1 MAIPVLTAV
10 ARIAGPTIAVGAT
23 LPYSVRKAIMLT
35 GINCREEIFRI
46 RKSHISLL
54 AAPIGTA
61 RCFFLRRSSSR
72 SASSSMAFSPA
83 GVAAQPSPRI
93 FASRFVAIDFLDG

>member
-23 LPYSVRKAIMLT
+23 LPYSVRKAIILT
-35 GINCREEIFRI
+35 GISCREEIFRI

-54 AAPIGTA
+54 ATPIGTA
-61 RCFFLRRSSSR
+61 RCFFLRGSSSR